1 MFPPSSSSS
10 CEFAWTSALRC
21 TIGHNSV
28 LRGAAFTLDVYSHLL
43 PLMQDDAAAAKVEVA
58 SLGKG
63 DTGSSVGLLK
73 KLSDSYIERI
83 GKLH

>member
-1 MFPPSSSSS
+1 
-10 CEFAWTSALRC
+10 
-21 TIGHNSV
+21 
-28 LRGAAFTLDVYSHLL
+28 
-43 PLMQDDAAAAKVEVA
+43 MQDDAAAAKVEVA